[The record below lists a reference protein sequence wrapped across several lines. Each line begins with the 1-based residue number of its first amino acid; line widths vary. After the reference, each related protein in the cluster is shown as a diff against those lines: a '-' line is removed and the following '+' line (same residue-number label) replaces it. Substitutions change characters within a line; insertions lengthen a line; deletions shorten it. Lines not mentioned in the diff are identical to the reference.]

1 MTPLPFPYAV
11 NFRGFWAC
19 PCLAEWLPVYEAYLR
34 HVGALGAT
42 ESLRIYQLIGGAVAS
57 AGTHTKGGA
66 EDDAEITVA
75 EILAARQM
83 GEAGWH
89 RPYNWDG
96 QGGMEHHHG
105 VLNGC
110 PHNGPAAYQINALEA
125 GFNGLGLNGHAAPDN
140 GPRSPNVFPLRT
152 WQQGISWAKAQM
164 EAPHMLTLVD
174 ASTNRPTPAAVKA
187 AGHAGIIGYVSD
199 YPVKN
204 ITKPECDAFIAAGLS
219 VSLVWENGSQDAYGG
234 FDAGVEAG
242 KKAVAQAQELGCPK
256 GVVLFAA
263 ADSNTANAANVGP
276 YFQGWA
282 QAVKAAGYLDGAYG
296 DAAASHLCAYS
307 WKVETWGTGDANL
320 IQMVNAPVGPMPGTD
335 VDEIEHDFPRWS
347 AAFIA
352 RAAAGIAPALITQ
365 TMHELVMQIHEL
377 PASDE
382 WGRRARIEYNVLRG
396 LPGALTGHAVTAEP
410 VHMTNARLDLKKFI
424 ETGVPASDQWGR
436 RARLAYNAARGIN

>member
-1 MTPLPFPYAV
+1 MIPQPFPYAV

-19 PCLAEWLPVYEAYLR
+19 PCLAEWLPVFEAYLR
-34 HVGALGAT
+34 HIGALGPT
-42 ESLRIYQLIGGAVAS
+42 ESLNIYQLIGGAPQS
-57 AGTHTKGGA
+57 GSTHLSGGDWDVHPMRNFPLVQRAAA
-66 EDDAEITVA
+66 E
-75 EILAARQM
+75 M
-83 GEAGWH
+83 GSWLEPRYTW
-89 RPYNWDG
+89 
-96 QGGMEHHHG
+96 QGFEVDHDHG
-105 VLNGC
+105 SLNGC
-110 PHNGPAAYQINALEA
+110 PHESPSAKSQDVQLAAGED
-125 GFNGLGLNGHAAPDN
+125 GLLDHKRDGHPT
-140 GPRSPNVFPLRT
+140 VTRT
-152 WQQGISWAKAQM
+152 LQQGIAWAKAQM

-234 FDAGVEAG
+234 FGAGCYAG
-242 KKAVAQAQELGCPK
+242 KKAVAQAQALGCPK

-263 ADSNTANAANVGP
+263 ADSNAANATNVGP

-282 QAVKAAGYLDGAYG
+282 QTVKAAGYLDGAYG

-320 IQMVNAPVGPMPGTD
+320 IQMVNAPIGPMPGTD

-352 RAAAGIAPALITQ
+352 RVAAGIAPALITQ

-377 PASDE
+377 PASNE

-410 VHMTNARLDLKKFI
+410 IHMTNARLDLKKFI